1 MAKCQVALFR
11 QQGKRWSNG
20 VRGSWRTIFFVT
32 NNCLCCMFLT
42 FLDQTSQD
50 QANTLGL
57 DGDDTQGQLLLYPSQ
72 ISHHL
77 MCSFHCINGQTWIT
91 IKEREEQIKVGAKK
105 TVFTACHSNKLKLA
119 ITSSD
124 VISTS
129 PKSFLTSRIDFIVLL
144 FFELL
149 KKTSLARWSS
159 WKNIH

>member
-119 ITSSD
+119 ITSPD